1 MENEVQDILIGT
13 VEDISFYNDTTGF
26 CVAEVNTGEEG
37 VTVVG
42 TVGELA
48 IGAEIECR
56 GVWSFHPS
64 FGRQFKAETAVQTL
78 PADAGGILKYL
89 SSGIIRGIGP
99 ATATKIVE
107 KFGTQTFDVLENDP
121 ARLATIKGISSA
133 KAREICKNFKSQFA
147 ARETLMGLTNLG
159 LSQNEA

>member
-48 IGAEIECR
+48 IGAEIECEACGLFTR
-56 GVWSFHPS
+56 LSADNL
-64 FGRQFKAETAVQTL
+64 RLKRLFKLFLRMQAE
-78 PADAGGILKYL
+78 Y
-89 SSGIIRGIGP
+89 
-99 ATATKIVE
+99 
-107 KFGTQTFDVLENDP
+107 
-121 ARLATIKGISSA
+121 
-133 KAREICKNFKSQFA
+133 
-147 ARETLMGLTNLG
+147 
-159 LSQNEA
+159 

>member
-107 KFGTQTFDVLENDP
+107 KFGT
-121 ARLATIKGISSA
+121 
-133 KAREICKNFKSQFA
+133 
-147 ARETLMGLTNLG
+147 
-159 LSQNEA
+159 

>member
-13 VEDISFYNDTTGF
+13 VEDISFYNDNTGF
-26 CVAEVNTGEEG
+26 CVAEVNTGDEG

-48 IGAEIECR
+48 VGAEIECR
-56 GVWSFHPS
+56 GIWSFHPS

-78 PADAGGILKYL
+78 PADVGGILKYL
-89 SSGIIRGIGP
+89 SSGIVRGIGP

-121 ARLATIKGISSA
+121 ARLATIRGISSA
-133 KAREICKNFKSQFA
+133 KAREMCKNFKSQFS
-147 ARETLMGLTNLG
+147 AR
-159 LSQNEA
+159 